1 MHDKIDT
8 LKRFVK
14 AQGIVAAGIICFGL
28 AIVGGLS
35 HTAAY
40 IYASHASELFTINQP
55 SQILDA
61 DLKPTTTIVA
71 GEGINIRHQLHYAPQ
86 DCYGLYVQSLQ
97 GPVSYQFEPMRSN
110 LSLVSKPTDIDVVI
124 HMETPK
130 HLPQGEYHLSMT
142 VYPTC
147 EGLNMVPKRYDLG
160 ADVTILSK

>member
-1 MHDKIDT
+1 MQDKIDT
-8 LKRFVK
+8 IKSFMK
-14 AQGIVAAGIICFGL
+14 AQGIVVAGVICFGL
-28 AIVGGLS
+28 AVVGALS

-55 SQILDA
+55 SQVVGT
-61 DLKPTTTIVA
+61 DLIPTDSIVA
-71 GEGINIRHQLHYAPQ
+71 GEGINIRHQLHYEPH
-86 DCYGLYVQSLQ
+86 DCYGLYVHTLD
-97 GPVSYQFEPMRSN
+97 GPVNYQFPPLRSN
-110 LSLVSKPTDIDVVI
+110 LSLVSKSTDIDVVI